1 MKKIIFEEI
10 ESRNEVHKKPS
21 NGKVYAVISYYNKTY
36 SRTMYDLL
44 TYDKLR
50 KEFIIV
56 DDRTYEVNFVK
67 LDVDFDSEFH
77 NRKYYKEIGLEDF
90 LLSIYVPKSYGEIFI
105 TEFDDVDVRNE
116 FLESHNLALIS
127 DLKQIKL
134 SYTDEE
140 YSLGE
145 ENELYYKDFEYK
157 PETFIIGYILNGIK
171 YGVSVV
177 PCSNCYVS
185 ILNDYRS
192 VNFLWSTNFF
202 VEGCKVDILKFR
214 DEILRVSGID
224 VTEDQIELFQFDS
237 WLELK
242 QWLNKEEER

>member
-10 ESRNEVHKKPS
+10 ESKNEVHKKPS
-21 NGKVYAVISYYNKTY
+21 NGKVYAVISYYDRSY

-44 TYDKLR
+44 TYDTLR

-56 DDRTYEVNFVK
+56 NDKTFEVNFIK
-67 LDVDFDSEFH
+67 LELDFDSEFH
-77 NRKYYKEIGLEDF
+77 NASYYNEVGLTKV
-90 LLSIYVPKSYGEIFI
+90 LLSIYGPKSYGEIYI
-105 TEFDDVDVRNE
+105 TEFDDVNTRNE
-116 FLESHNLALIS
+116 FLESHNLALVY

-134 SYTDEE
+134 SENDTEYPLDEE
-140 YSLGE
+140 T
-145 ENELYYKDFEYK
+145 ELYYEDFEYK
-157 PETFIIGYILNGIK
+157 PETFIIGYILNGVK
-171 YGVSVV
+171 YGVTVV

-202 VEGCKVDILKFR
+202 VKGCKVDILKFR
-214 DEILRVSGID
+214 DEILRVSGIN
-224 VTEDQIELFQFDS
+224 VTEDQIEMFQFDS

-242 QWLNKEEER
+242 QWLNKEEE